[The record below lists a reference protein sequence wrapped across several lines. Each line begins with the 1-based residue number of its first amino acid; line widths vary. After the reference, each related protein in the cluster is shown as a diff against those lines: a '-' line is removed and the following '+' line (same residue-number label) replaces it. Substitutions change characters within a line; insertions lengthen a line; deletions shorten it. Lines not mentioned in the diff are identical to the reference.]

1 MENKDPKLEAMT
13 VDHEVSAPKPIP
25 VDEPTLT
32 RVARPLR
39 HVRHI
44 PVKSLVFH
52 SKHGPITFSYE
63 NKIKLPISKN
73 KLVVQV
79 NYVGLNPVDMK
90 IRMVTPSLFMV
101 KPALEENTAE

>member
-52 SKHGPITFSYE
+52 SKHGPITFHMRT
-63 NKIKLPISKN
+63 KLSCP
-73 KLVVQV
+73 
-79 NYVGLNPVDMK
+79 
-90 IRMVTPSLFMV
+90 
-101 KPALEENTAE
+101 